1 MKMPKTLGACV
12 DLAYQIRADRLEIE
26 RKVDA
31 MKKEEKELEE
41 HIFQTFAKADI
52 DKAGGTIATAAI
64 TRTVVPNVTDWD
76 QFYKYIMKTKSL
88 DLLERRPSRSAFR
101 ERLDA
106 GETVPG
112 VEAFE
117 RIGLSLTKR

>member
-1 MKMPKTLGACV
+1 MKIPKTLGACV
-12 DLAYQIRADRLEIE
+12 DLAYTLRAERLEIE
-26 RKVDA
+26 KKVNE
-31 MKKEEKELEE
+31 MKAQEKELEE
-41 HIFQTFAKADI
+41 HIFQTFAKSDI
-52 DKAGGTIATAAI
+52 DKAGGSVATAAI

-76 QFYKYIMKTKSL
+76 TFYKYIIKTKSL
-88 DLLERRPSRSAFR
+88 DLLERRPSRSAYR

-106 GETVPG
+106 GEAVPG